1 MNGIIFQ
8 GKSLNVGCTATF
20 LFEPEVGVENIP
32 AIAELSTGEKAYAEI
47 LRDTTTLI
55 TVRVGEYL
63 NEKGKRANETAW
75 MLTYNHHLK
84 SWQITKN
91 LNTK

>member
-8 GKSLNVGCTATF
+8 GKSLNFGCTAKF
-20 LFEPEVGVENIP
+20 LFEPEVSVENVP
-32 AIAELSTGEKAYAEI
+32 AIAALSTGEKAYAEI
-47 LRDTTTLI
+47 LRDTTTMI

-63 NEKGKRANETAW
+63 NEKGKSANETAW
-75 MLTYNHHLK
+75 MLAYNHHLK

-91 LNTK
+91 LKTK

>member
-8 GKSLNVGCTATF
+8 GKSLNVGCTAKF
-20 LFEPEVGVENIP
+20 LFEPQISVENIP

-47 LRDTTTLI
+47 LRDTTPLI

-63 NEKGKRANETAW
+63 NGKGKRTRETAW
-75 MLTYNHHLK
+75 VLSYNHKLK
-84 SWQITKN
+84 SWQITKS
-91 LNTK
+91 LTRK